1 MQHSAGD
8 TSGTTSPRGECHQKK
23 DRPYGWLIFSQ
34 VASVVLFYI
43 VLEGVEL
50 SWWEGETEYS
60 RSSEAVAT
68 VYPFLFIPGV
78 IASWILLFRRPEI
91 ARKISSLLLAGA
103 AFAWGFTLL
112 HIISS

>member
-1 MQHSAGD
+1 MQHSARDTVDATSRTGD
-8 TSGTTSPRGECHQKK
+8 RRHKK

-34 VASVVLFYI
+34 VASVVLFYMA
-43 VLEGVEL
+43 LEGVEL
-50 SWWEGETEYS
+50 SWWGGETEYS

-78 IASWILLFRRPEI
+78 IASWILVFWRPEI

-103 AFAWGFTLL
+103 AFAWGFMLL